1 MHKIRFIGF
10 LLLFFS
16 GFVGSAQPIKNAP
29 ARLSVFVD
37 CSNTWCDMTF
47 IRSEIKGVNFSL
59 DNQAADVHVLIT
71 SLPTGSGGSHFQLI
85 YYGQHAFAGMSDT
98 LSFDVDPNAT
108 EAESREQLLY
118 FLKSGLVPYV
128 IRTKGLGN
136 LSIEFKEPADSSARG
151 DSAKN
156 DEDPWDYWVFR
167 VGTNGNINA
176 DAVYRNYRYSGNI
189 SANRT
194 TDKWKYGLFINASKN
209 QSSFKYDD
217 GTGEVKF
224 TVNNHDVSLYH
235 YLVGSI
241 NDRWSWA
248 YDARLS
254 QSTFSNYKLRTEL
267 SAGIEYNLYPYKEV
281 NNNLFTIAYVLA
293 AKDQRYYDT
302 TIYDKLRD
310 RVYTQSI
317 RLNMT
322 KNQKWGNLAVGLF
335 GEHFLQNW
343 DFFNLGIN
351 AFTNVRITGGL
362 SFFVSAFGG
371 ITRDQIFLPKG
382 GASPQQ
388 VLARQR
394 QLASGYSYFTSFG
407 INYRFGSKLNN
418 FVNPRFEGD
427 MRNMNVSF

>member
-10 LLLFFS
+10 LLLFFC

-98 LSFDVDPNAT
+98 LAFDVDPNAT
-108 EAESREQLLY
+108 ESESREQLLY

-128 IRTKGLGN
+128 IHTKGLRN
-136 LSIEFKEPADSSARG
+136 LSIEFMESSDSTTRG
-151 DSAKN
+151 DSTKN
-156 DEDPWDYWVFR
+156 GEDPWGYWVFR

-224 TVNNHDVSLYH
+224 TVNNHDLSLYH

-241 NDRWSWA
+241 NERWSWA
-248 YDARLS
+248 YDARVS
-254 QSTFSNYKLRTEL
+254 QSTFSNYKLRAEL
-267 SAGIEYNLYPYKEV
+267 SAGIEYNIYPYKEV

-293 AKDQRYYDT
+293 AKEQRYYDT
-302 TIYDKLRD
+302 SIYDKLRD

-322 KNQKWGNLAVGLF
+322 KNQKWGNLSVGLF

-382 GASPQQ
+382 GASPQE

-427 MRNMNVSF
+427 ARNMNVSF

>member
-1 MHKIRFIGF
+1 MRKICSISFI
-10 LLLFFS
+10 LLFVV
-16 GFVGSAQPIKNAP
+16 GFAGSTQPIKDAP
-29 ARLSVFVD
+29 TRLSVFVD
-37 CSNTWCDMTF
+37 CSNTWCDMTY

-108 EAESREQLLY
+108 EVESREQLIY
-118 FLKSGLVPYV
+118 FMKSGLVPYV
-128 IRTKGLGN
+128 IRTKAPRH
-136 LSIEFKEPADSSARG
+136 LSIEFKEFSDSSGRS
-151 DSAKN
+151 DSSKN
-156 DEDPWDYWVFR
+156 EEDPWDYWVFR

-176 DAVYRNYRYSGNI
+176 DAVYRNYRYSANV

-224 TVNNHDVSLYH
+224 TVDNHDLSLYH

-254 QSTFSNYKLRTEL
+254 QSTFSNYKLRAEL

-293 AKDQRYYDT
+293 VKDQRYYDT
-302 TIYDKLRD
+302 TIYNKLQD
-310 RVYTQSI
+310 RVYTQSV

-322 KNQKWGNLAVGLF
+322 KNQKWGNLSVGLF

-343 DFFNLGIN
+343 SFFNLGIN

-382 GASPQQ
+382 GASPQE